1 MARRTRERS
10 RPQASAIEEEPACP
24 AESESLSTPW
34 PIECRW
40 AAPIIA
46 RKSRTA
52 AHWLGRLC
60 SWSECTP
67 SLRRDR
73 LDLQAPAA
81 GGARPARAVTVDSG
95 SVLNGPLALA
105 LRLAGPSQVRGRLRV
120 RRALNPVT
128 VSQSAEI
135 RGHDCNL
142 ERPGGLSVMAA

>member
-1 MARRTRERS
+1 MS
-10 RPQASAIEEEPACP
+10 
-24 AESESLSTPW
+24 
-34 PIECRW
+34 
-40 AAPIIA
+40 
-46 RKSRTA
+46 
-52 AHWLGRLC
+52 
-60 SWSECTP
+60 TP

-95 SVLNGPLALA
+95 SVLNGPLAL
-105 LRLAGPSQVRGRLRV
+105 RLAGPSPSPSQVRLRV